1 MTKKVI
7 FGKEARDA
15 ILEGIKKI
23 VRAVAVTMGASGKC
37 VLIGPQAYVDNGM
50 IQLPTV
56 VSKDGYTV
64 TKHFSLP
71 DPIENRAALMIK
83 EAAMRTVMMA
93 GDATTAT
100 CVIAGA
106 IIEGGM
112 KLIEEGANSQEL
124 KKGIDKGV
132 EEVVSE
138 LKKISIPV
146 NDNDQ
151 IFHVAS
157 VSANNDE
164 SIGRLIA
171 DAFKKIG
178 DDGVISIVPSKSLQT
193 EIVIS
198 EGYKYKGGW
207 VSNVFVN
214 NQAKGT
220 CEFENP
226 LILVYQHRINHH
238 TQLERPLTLAMS
250 AGRPVLIICEMVE
263 QEALGF
269 LALNVYQNRLRCCV
283 VPCPSFGDQRR
294 EEMEDIA
301 LLTGGTYISDNRGV
315 GIKEMEFENLGTA
328 KRVVISKEETVI
340 VEGGYDSQRP
350 EISEMAKEK
359 LVDLVNDL
367 KMNLTQA
374 KNEEEKDPI
383 EKRIARLTGG
393 IAVIHVGAATET
405 EQNEK
410 MDRCDDAVRATKA
423 AIQEG
428 YVAGGGTAFVRVA
441 NKIKIDFDNLTDFE
455 KGRNLVSESILKPI
469 KQMAENAGVEPDVI
483 LGRVG
488 NQQGNFGYNTLT
500 GQIEDLVVS
509 GIIDSTKALRCALVN
524 AASISGMILTSE
536 CLIETI
542 F

>member
-1 MTKKVI
+1 
-7 FGKEARDA
+7 
-15 ILEGIKKI
+15 
-23 VRAVAVTMGASGKC
+23 
-37 VLIGPQAYVDNGM
+37 M
-50 IQLPTV
+50 IQLPTIV
-56 VSKDGYTV
+56 TKDGFTV

-71 DPIENRAALMIK
+71 DPVENRAALMIK
-83 EAAMRTVMMA
+83 EAARRTVDQA

-100 CVIAGA
+100 CVLAEA
-106 IIEGGM
+106 IISGGM
-112 KLIEEGANSQEL
+112 KLIEGGANSQEL

-132 EEVVSE
+132 EEVVIE
-138 LKKISIPV
+138 LKKISISV

-193 EIVIS
+193 EIIIS

-393 IAVIHVGAATET
+393 IAVIHVGAPTET

-410 MDRCDDAVRATKA
+410 MDRCDDAVRSTKA

-441 NKIKIDFDNLTDFE
+441 NKIKIDFDKLTDFE

-469 KQMAENAGVEPDVI
+469 KQMAENAGVEPDAI
-483 LGRVG
+483 LCRVG
-488 NQQGNFGYNTLT
+488 NERGNFGYNTLT
-500 GQIEDLVVS
+500 GEIEDLVVS

-524 AASISGMILTSE
+524 AASIAGMILTSE